1 MRLRFFLSFRE
12 DFHFIQTLLTAV
24 RHAACRDACLVAGD
38 EILLLLY
45 LCLLPFV
52 CSILLTAC
60 SISYRF
66 NGASID
72 YEKTKTIQIDN
83 FPIRSAYVWAP
94 MQSIF
99 QNKLTDIFASQT
111 KLKQVKRNGD
121 LQLAGEIT
129 GFDQYNKGIS
139 SSGYSS
145 QVQLKM
151 TVNVRFV
158 NNKKH
163 TEDFERQFTAT
174 ADYDATQQ
182 LTSVQEELVTQ
193 MTKDITD
200 QIFNATVANW

>member
-1 MRLRFFLSFRE
+1 MMLN
-12 DFHFIQTLLTAV
+12 
-24 RHAACRDACLVAGD
+24 ACK
-38 EILLLLY
+38 
-45 LCLLPFV
+45 
-52 CSILLTAC
+52 
-60 SISYRF
+60 ISYKF

-99 QNKLTDIFASQT
+99 QNKITDLFASQT
-111 KLKQVKRNGD
+111 KLRQVKKNGD

-139 SSGYSS
+139 SDGYSS

-151 TVNVRFV
+151 TVNVRFT
-158 NNKKH
+158 NNKNH
-163 TEDFERQFTAT
+163 AEDFERQFSAV
-174 ADYDATQQ
+174 AEYGASQQ

-193 MTKDITD
+193 MVKDIAE